1 MNKIAYKNQSLSM
14 KPNLKLLLLLLT
26 SAAFT
31 YTACKKSNDT
41 PVSKTVGADVV
52 SSQVALN
59 IAQSLS
65 GSYGGVNINNGI
77 KSPGFVTNKNSG
89 HAINS
94 MNSLCGFLTD
104 SVLNYNTN
112 IGDTIKSQTHGRL
125 KFYFN
130 CLNGNLTGF
139 TANDSLKT
147 TGTAPKYSFIYD
159 VIQNYDIKGL
169 NSNNTLLSVNGTL
182 KSFVN
187 LTYNQAGIKPTSV
200 NTAYVLTGLTV
211 DLTKNGDITG
221 GTATF
226 VSTGSNNYGVWN
238 YTGSIV
244 FLGDHKANII
254 INGKTYHAD
263 LITGKITS

>member
-1 MNKIAYKNQSLSM
+1 M

-31 YTACKKSNDT
+31 YTACKKSNDA
-41 PVSKTVGADVV
+41 PVSKTAGADVI
-52 SSQVALN
+52 SSQVASNLV
-59 IAQSLS
+59 QSLS
-65 GSYGGVNINNGI
+65 GSYGGLNINNGI

-89 HAINS
+89 QAINS
-94 MNSLCGFLTD
+94 MNPLCGFLTD

-112 IGDTIKSQTHGRL
+112 IGDTIKSHTQGRF

-130 CLNGNLTGF
+130 CVNGNLTGF

-147 TGTAPKYSFIYD
+147 TGTAPGYSFIYD
-159 VIQNYDIKGL
+159 VIQNYNIKSL
-169 NSNNTLLSVNGTL
+169 NSTNTLITVDGNL
-182 KSFVN
+182 KSFVD
-187 LTYNQAGIKPTSV
+187 LKYNNAAIKPSAAHTV
-200 NTAYVLTGLTV
+200 YILTGLTI

-221 GTATF
+221 GTANF

-238 YTGSIV
+238 YTGSIA